1 MIKVLNNFSKY
12 TREFKYNLKLAF
24 PVMIGMLGHTFV
36 QFIDNI
42 MVGQLGTAELAAISP
57 GNSFVFIAMSIGI
70 GFSSAIT
77 PLVAEA
83 YGAKNEDD
91 VSRIFEHSF
100 LICLILGIVLFLS
113 VFLNRNLL
121 YSMNQ
126 PLEVVELASPYLFW
140 VSMSLITI
148 VTFQS
153 FRQFADGLSFTRAAM
168 YSTLVGNAINV
179 ILNFF
184 LIFGFWIFPKLGV
197 EGAAIGTLISRICML
212 TFIIFYLKLHKK
224 LSKYI
229 KKFFPIKVEI
239 KRVKKIL
246 YLGLPSA
253 LHSLFEV
260 AFFVSAVW
268 MSGFIGKNS
277 QAANQ
282 IALNLSSMTYMVALG
297 VGVAAMIRVGNQRGM
312 MNFKKLR
319 EVALSTLLLII
330 IIDIFFCFI
339 FLTFNDSLPLLY
351 LDSSDSSGFNDVSEV
366 LKIASNLLIVA
377 GVFQLFDGIQAVV
390 LGSLRGM
397 QDVIKPAIIIFFS
410 YGILGF
416 PISYTLGFYTSL
428 GMVGIWIGLLS
439 GLFFSS
445 LFLFLRF
452 NYLSKKI
459 ITLNDRRNIKTRF
472 SIVFIS
478 K

>member
-1 MIKVLNNFSKY
+1 MNYILSKFSTY
-12 TREFKYNLKLAF
+12 TREFKYNIKLAY

-36 QFIDNI
+36 QFVDNV
-42 MVGQLGTAELAAISP
+42 MVGQLGTAELAAISL
-57 GNSFVFIAMSIGI
+57 GNSFVFIGMSIGI
-70 GFSSAIT
+70 GFSQAIT
-77 PLVAEA
+77 PLIAEA
-83 YGAKNEDD
+83 DGAKKDKD
-91 VSRIFEHSF
+91 ISGIFEHSF
-100 LICLILGIVLFLS
+100 LICIILGLVLFLL

-126 PLEVVELASPYLFW
+126 PIEVVELASPYLFW
-140 VSMSLITI
+140 VSFSLISI

-168 YSTLVGNAINV
+168 YSTLVGNVINV
-179 ILNFF
+179 ILNFV

-197 EGAAIGTLISRICML
+197 EGAAIGTLISRLCML

-229 KKFFPIKVEI
+229 IRFFPTKVEI
-239 KRVKKIL
+239 ERVKKIL

-253 LHSLFEV
+253 LHSFFEV
-260 AFFVSAVW
+260 AFFISAVW

-319 EVALSTLLLII
+319 EVAISTLLLII
-330 IIDIFFCFI
+330 IIDIFFCLV
-339 FLTFNDSLPLLY
+339 FLIFNDLLPLLY
-351 LDSSDSSGFNDVSEV
+351 LDPSDPSNLNDVNEV
-366 LKIASNLLIVA
+366 LSIASKLLIVA

-390 LGSLRGM
+390 LGALRGM
-397 QDVIKPAIIIFFS
+397 QDVNKPAIIIFFS

-416 PISYTLGFYTSL
+416 PISYFLGFYTSL
-428 GMVGIWIGLLS
+428 AMVGIWIGLLS

-459 ITLNDRRNIKTRF
+459 ISIND
-472 SIVFIS
+472 
-478 K
+478 

>member
-1 MIKVLNNFSKY
+1 MNYILSKFSTY
-12 TREFKYNLKLAF
+12 TREFKYNIKLAY

-36 QFIDNI
+36 QFVDNI
-42 MVGQLGTAELAAISP
+42 MVGQLGTAELAAISL
-57 GNSFVFIAMSIGI
+57 GNSFVFIGMSIGI
-70 GFSSAIT
+70 GFSQAIT
-77 PLVAEA
+77 PLIAEA
-83 YGAKNEDD
+83 DGAKKDKD
-91 VSRIFEHSF
+91 ISGIFEHSF
-100 LICLILGIVLFLS
+100 LICIILGLVLFLL

-126 PLEVVELASPYLFW
+126 PIEVVELASPYLFW
-140 VSMSLITI
+140 VSFSLISI

-168 YSTLVGNAINV
+168 YSTLVGNVINV
-179 ILNFF
+179 ILNFV

-197 EGAAIGTLISRICML
+197 EGAAIGTLISRLCML
-212 TFIIFYLKLHKK
+212 TFIIFYLKLHEK

-229 KKFFPIKVEI
+229 IRFFPTKVQI

-253 LHSLFEV
+253 LHSFFEV
-260 AFFVSAVW
+260 AFFISAVW

-297 VGVAAMIRVGNQRGM
+297 VGVEAMIRVGNQRGM

-319 EVALSTLLLII
+319 EVAISTLLLII
-330 IIDIFFCFI
+330 IIDIFFCLI
-339 FLTFNDSLPLLY
+339 FLIFNDLLPLLY
-351 LDSSDSSGFNDVSEV
+351 LDPSDQSNLNDVNEV
-366 LKIASNLLIVA
+366 ISIASKLLIVA

-390 LGSLRGM
+390 LGALRGM
-397 QDVIKPAIIIFFS
+397 QDVNKPAIIIFFS

-416 PISYTLGFYTSL
+416 PISYFLGFHTSL
-428 GMVGIWIGLLS
+428 AMVGIWIGLLS

-459 ITLNDRRNIKTRF
+459 ISIND
-472 SIVFIS
+472 
-478 K
+478 

>member
-1 MIKVLNNFSKY
+1 MNYILSKFSTY
-12 TREFKYNLKLAF
+12 TREFRYNIKLAY

-36 QFIDNI
+36 QFVDNI
-42 MVGQLGTAELAAISP
+42 MVGQLGTAELAAISL
-57 GNSFVFIAMSIGI
+57 GNSFVFIGMSIGI
-70 GFSSAIT
+70 GFSQAIT
-77 PLVAEA
+77 PLIAEA
-83 YGAKNEDD
+83 DGARKDKDISE
-91 VSRIFEHSF
+91 IFEHSF
-100 LICLILGIVLFLS
+100 LICIILGLVLFLL

-126 PLEVVELASPYLFW
+126 PIEVVELASPYLFW
-140 VSMSLITI
+140 VSFSLISI

-168 YSTLVGNAINV
+168 YSTLVGNVINI
-179 ILNFF
+179 ILNFV

-197 EGAAIGTLISRICML
+197 EGAAIGTLISRLCML
-212 TFIIFYLKLHKK
+212 AFIVFYLKLHKK

-229 KKFFPIKVEI
+229 KRFFPTKVEI
-239 KRVKKIL
+239 ERLKKIL

-253 LHSLFEV
+253 LHSFFEV
-260 AFFVSAVW
+260 AFFISAVW

-297 VGVAAMIRVGNQRGM
+297 VGVAAMIRVGNQRGL

-319 EVALSTLLLII
+319 EVAISTLLLII
-330 IIDIFFCFI
+330 IIDIFFCLV
-339 FLTFNDSLPLLY
+339 FLIFNDLLPLLY
-351 LDSSDSSGFNDVSEV
+351 LDTSDPSNLNDVNEV
-366 LKIASNLLIVA
+366 ISIASKLLIVA

-390 LGSLRGM
+390 LGALRGM
-397 QDVIKPAIIIFFS
+397 QDVNKPAIIIFFC

-416 PISYTLGFYTSL
+416 PISYFLGFHTSL
-428 GMVGIWIGLLS
+428 AMVGIWIGLLS

-459 ITLNDRRNIKTRF
+459 ITIND
-472 SIVFIS
+472 
-478 K
+478 

>member
-1 MIKVLNNFSKY
+1 MTKVLNGFSKY

-42 MVGQLGTAELAAISP
+42 MVGQLGTAELAAISL

-70 GFSSAIT
+70 GFSTAIT
-77 PLVAEA
+77 PLIAEA
-83 YGAKNEDD
+83 DGAKKEND

-100 LICLILGIVLFLS
+100 LICLILGLVLFLL

-212 TFIIFYLKLHKK
+212 IFIIFYLKIHKK

-229 KKFFPIKVEI
+229 KKFFPSKVEI

-253 LHSLFEV
+253 LHSFFEV

-268 MSGFIGKNS
+268 MSGLLGKNS

-319 EVALSTLLLII
+319 EVALSTLFLII
-330 IIDIFFCFI
+330 VIDVFFCLI

-351 LDSSDSSGFNDVSEV
+351 LDPLDPSSFADVSEV
-366 LKIASNLLIVA
+366 LSIASNLLIVA

-390 LGSLRGM
+390 LGALRGM
-397 QDVIKPAIIIFFS
+397 QDVNKPAIIIFFS

-416 PISYTLGFYTSL
+416 PISYFLGFHTPL
-428 GMVGIWIGLLS
+428 EMVGIWIGLLS
-439 GLFFSS
+439 GLLFSS

-459 ITLNDRRNIKTRF
+459 IALND
-472 SIVFIS
+472 
-478 K
+478 

>member
-1 MIKVLNNFSKY
+1 MTKVLNNFSKY
-12 TREFKYNLKLAF
+12 TREFRYNLKLAF

-36 QFIDNI
+36 QFVDNV
-42 MVGQLGTAELAAISP
+42 MVGQLGTAELAAISL

-83 YGAKNEDD
+83 DGAKRTND

-197 EGAAIGTLISRICML
+197 EGAALGTLISRICML
-212 TFIIFYLKLHKK
+212 TFIIFYLKIHKK

-229 KKFFPIKVEI
+229 KKFFPTKVEI
-239 KRVKKIL
+239 NRVKKIL
-246 YLGLPSA
+246 FLGLPSA
-253 LHSLFEV
+253 LHSFFEV
-260 AFFVSAVW
+260 AFFISAVW

-330 IIDIFFCFI
+330 IIDIFFCII
-339 FLTFNDSLPLLY
+339 FLIFNNSLPLLY
-351 LDSSDSSGFNDVSEV
+351 LDPTDPSNLSDVNEV
-366 LKIASNLLIVA
+366 LSIASKLLIVA

-390 LGSLRGM
+390 LGALRGM
-397 QDVIKPAIIIFFS
+397 QDVNIPAFIIFLS

-416 PISYTLGFYTSL
+416 PISYILGFHPPL
-428 GMVGIWIGLLS
+428 EMVGIWIGLLS
-439 GLFFSS
+439 GLLFSS

-459 ITLNDRRNIKTRF
+459 IALND
-472 SIVFIS
+472 
-478 K
+478 

>member
-1 MIKVLNNFSKY
+1 MRPRTPIFAPGKKD
-12 TREFKYNLKLAF
+12 K
-24 PVMIGMLGHTFV
+24 
-36 QFIDNI
+36 D
-42 MVGQLGTAELAAISP
+42 IS
-57 GNSFVFIAMSIGI
+57 G
-70 GFSSAIT
+70 
-77 PLVAEA
+77 
-83 YGAKNEDD
+83 
-91 VSRIFEHSF
+91 IFEHSF
-100 LICLILGIVLFLS
+100 LICIILGLVLFLL

-126 PLEVVELASPYLFW
+126 PIEVVELASPYLFW
-140 VSMSLITI
+140 VSFSLISI

-168 YSTLVGNAINV
+168 YSTLVGNVINV
-179 ILNFF
+179 ILNFV

-197 EGAAIGTLISRICML
+197 EGAAIGTLISRLCML

-229 KKFFPIKVEI
+229 IRFFPTKVEI
-239 KRVKKIL
+239 ERVKKIL

-253 LHSLFEV
+253 LHSFFEV
-260 AFFVSAVW
+260 AFFISAVW

-319 EVALSTLLLII
+319 EVAISTLLLII
-330 IIDIFFCFI
+330 IIDIFFCLV
-339 FLTFNDSLPLLY
+339 FLIFNDLLPLLY
-351 LDSSDSSGFNDVSEV
+351 LDPSDPSNLNDVNEV
-366 LKIASNLLIVA
+366 LSIASKLLIVA

-390 LGSLRGM
+390 LGALRGM
-397 QDVIKPAIIIFFS
+397 QDVNKPAIIIFFS

-416 PISYTLGFYTSL
+416 PISYFLGFHTSL
-428 GMVGIWIGLLS
+428 AMVGIWIGLLS

-459 ITLNDRRNIKTRF
+459 ISIND
-472 SIVFIS
+472 
-478 K
+478 

>member
-1 MIKVLNNFSKY
+1 MIKVLNDFSKY

-42 MVGQLGTAELAAISP
+42 MVGQLGTAELAAISL

-83 YGAKNEDD
+83 DGAKKEDD

-100 LICLILGIVLFLS
+100 LICLILGLVLFLS

-126 PLEVVELASPYLFW
+126 PIEVVELASPYLFW

-229 KKFFPIKVEI
+229 KKFFPSKVEI

-319 EVALSTLLLII
+319 EVALSTLFLII
-330 IIDIFFCFI
+330 IIDIFFCLI

-351 LDSSDSSGFNDVSEV
+351 LDPSNPSSFTDVSEV
-366 LKIASNLLIVA
+366 LKIASNLLIIA

-390 LGSLRGM
+390 LGALRGM
-397 QDVIKPAIIIFFS
+397 QDVTKPAIIIFFS

-459 ITLNDRRNIKTRF
+459 ITLND
-472 SIVFIS
+472 
-478 K
+478 

>member
-1 MIKVLNNFSKY
+1 MNYILSKFSTY
-12 TREFKYNLKLAF
+12 TREFKYNIKLAY

-36 QFIDNI
+36 QFVDNI
-42 MVGQLGTAELAAISP
+42 MVGQLGTAELAAISL
-57 GNSFVFIAMSIGI
+57 GNSFVFIGMSIGI
-70 GFSSAIT
+70 GFSQAIT
-77 PLVAEA
+77 PLIAEA
-83 YGAKNEDD
+83 DGAKKDKD
-91 VSRIFEHSF
+91 ISGIFEHSF
-100 LICLILGIVLFLS
+100 LICIILGLVLFLL

-126 PLEVVELASPYLFW
+126 PIEVVELASPYLFW
-140 VSMSLITI
+140 VSFSLISI

-168 YSTLVGNAINV
+168 YSTLVGNVINV
-179 ILNFF
+179 ILNFV

-197 EGAAIGTLISRICML
+197 EGAAIGTLISRLCML

-229 KKFFPIKVEI
+229 IRFFPTKVEI
-239 KRVKKIL
+239 ERVKKIL

-253 LHSLFEV
+253 LHSFFEV
-260 AFFVSAVW
+260 AFFISAVW

-319 EVALSTLLLII
+319 EVAISTLLLII
-330 IIDIFFCFI
+330 IIDIFFCLV
-339 FLTFNDSLPLLY
+339 FLIFNDLLPLLY
-351 LDSSDSSGFNDVSEV
+351 LDPSDPSNLNDVNEV
-366 LKIASNLLIVA
+366 LSIASKLLVVA

-390 LGSLRGM
+390 LGALRGM
-397 QDVIKPAIIIFFS
+397 QDVNKPAIIIFFS

-416 PISYTLGFYTSL
+416 PISYFLGFYTSL
-428 GMVGIWIGLLS
+428 AMVGIWIGLLS

-459 ITLNDRRNIKTRF
+459 ISIND
-472 SIVFIS
+472 
-478 K
+478 

>member
-1 MIKVLNNFSKY
+1 MNYILSKFSTY
-12 TREFKYNLKLAF
+12 TREFKYNIKLAY

-36 QFIDNI
+36 QFVDNV
-42 MVGQLGTAELAAISP
+42 MVGQLGTAELAAISL
-57 GNSFVFIAMSIGI
+57 GNSFVFIGMSIGI
-70 GFSSAIT
+70 GFSQAIT
-77 PLVAEA
+77 PLIAEA
-83 YGAKNEDD
+83 DGAKKDKD
-91 VSRIFEHSF
+91 ISGIFEHSF
-100 LICLILGIVLFLS
+100 LICIILGIVLFLL

-126 PLEVVELASPYLFW
+126 PVEVVELASPYLFW
-140 VSMSLITI
+140 VSFSLISI

-168 YSTLVGNAINV
+168 YSTLVGNTINV
-179 ILNFF
+179 ILNFV

-197 EGAAIGTLISRICML
+197 EGAAIGTLISRLCML

-229 KKFFPIKVEI
+229 KRFFPTKVEI
-239 KRVKKIL
+239 ERVKKIL

-253 LHSLFEV
+253 LHSFFEV
-260 AFFVSAVW
+260 AFFISAVW

-312 MNFKKLR
+312 MNYRKLR
-319 EVALSTLLLII
+319 EVAISTLLLII
-330 IIDIFFCFI
+330 IIDFFFCLI
-339 FLTFNDSLPLLY
+339 FLIFNDLLPLLY
-351 LDSSDSSGFNDVSEV
+351 LDPSDPSNLNDVNEV
-366 LKIASNLLIVA
+366 LTIASKLLIVA

-390 LGSLRGM
+390 LGALRGM
-397 QDVIKPAIIIFFS
+397 QDVNKPAIIIFFS

-416 PISYTLGFYTSL
+416 PISYFLGFYTSL
-428 GMVGIWIGLLS
+428 AIVGIWIGLLS

-459 ITLNDRRNIKTRF
+459 ILLND
-472 SIVFIS
+472 
-478 K
+478 

>member
-1 MIKVLNNFSKY
+1 MIKVLNDFSKY

-42 MVGQLGTAELAAISP
+42 MVGQLGTAELAAISL

-83 YGAKNEDD
+83 DGAKKEAD

-126 PLEVVELASPYLFW
+126 PIEVVELASPYLFW

-229 KKFFPIKVEI
+229 KKFFPSKIEI

-351 LDSSDSSGFNDVSEV
+351 LDSSDPSGFNDVNEV

-416 PISYTLGFYTSL
+416 PISYTLGFYSSL

-459 ITLNDRRNIKTRF
+459 ITLND
-472 SIVFIS
+472 
-478 K
+478 

>member
-1 MIKVLNNFSKY
+1 MIKVLNDFSKY

-42 MVGQLGTAELAAISP
+42 MVGQLGTAELAAISL

-83 YGAKNEDD
+83 DGAKKEDD

-229 KKFFPIKVEI
+229 KKFFPSKIEI

-351 LDSSDSSGFNDVSEV
+351 LDSSDPSGFNDVSEV

-416 PISYTLGFYTSL
+416 PISYTLGFYSSL

-459 ITLNDRRNIKTRF
+459 ITLND
-472 SIVFIS
+472 
-478 K
+478 

>member
-1 MIKVLNNFSKY
+1 MNYILSKFSTY
-12 TREFKYNLKLAF
+12 TREFKYNIKLAY

-36 QFIDNI
+36 QFVDNI
-42 MVGQLGTAELAAISP
+42 MVGQLGTAELAAISL
-57 GNSFVFIAMSIGI
+57 GNSFVFIGMSIGI
-70 GFSSAIT
+70 GFSQAIT
-77 PLVAEA
+77 PLIAEA
-83 YGAKNEDD
+83 DGAKKDKD
-91 VSRIFEHSF
+91 ISGIFEHSF
-100 LICLILGIVLFLS
+100 LICIILGLVLFLV

-126 PLEVVELASPYLFW
+126 PIEVVELASPYLFW
-140 VSMSLITI
+140 VSFSLISI

-168 YSTLVGNAINV
+168 YSTLVGNVINV
-179 ILNFF
+179 ILNFV

-197 EGAAIGTLISRICML
+197 EGAAIGTLISRLCML

-229 KKFFPIKVEI
+229 IRFFPTKVEI
-239 KRVKKIL
+239 ERVKKIL

-253 LHSLFEV
+253 LHSFFEV
-260 AFFVSAVW
+260 AFFISAVW

-319 EVALSTLLLII
+319 EVAISTLLLII
-330 IIDIFFCFI
+330 IIDIFFCLV
-339 FLTFNDSLPLLY
+339 FLIFNDLLPLLY
-351 LDSSDSSGFNDVSEV
+351 LDPSDPSNLNDVNEV
-366 LKIASNLLIVA
+366 LSIASKLLIVA

-390 LGSLRGM
+390 LGALRGM
-397 QDVIKPAIIIFFS
+397 QDVNKPAIIIFFS

-416 PISYTLGFYTSL
+416 PISYFLGFYTSL
-428 GMVGIWIGLLS
+428 AMVGIWIGLLS

-459 ITLNDRRNIKTRF
+459 ISIND
-472 SIVFIS
+472 
-478 K
+478 

>member
-1 MIKVLNNFSKY
+1 MNYILSKFSTY
-12 TREFKYNLKLAF
+12 TREFKYNIKLAY

-36 QFIDNI
+36 QFVDNI
-42 MVGQLGTAELAAISP
+42 MVGQLGTAELAAISL
-57 GNSFVFIAMSIGI
+57 GNSFVFIGMSIGI
-70 GFSSAIT
+70 GFSQAIT
-77 PLVAEA
+77 PLIAEA
-83 YGAKNEDD
+83 DGAKKDKD
-91 VSRIFEHSF
+91 ISGIFEHSF
-100 LICLILGIVLFLS
+100 LICIILGLVLFLL

-126 PLEVVELASPYLFW
+126 PIEVVELASPYLFW
-140 VSMSLITI
+140 VSFSLISI

-168 YSTLVGNAINV
+168 YSTLVGNIINV
-179 ILNFF
+179 ILNFV

-197 EGAAIGTLISRICML
+197 EGAAIGTLISRLCML

-229 KKFFPIKVEI
+229 IRFFPTKVEI
-239 KRVKKIL
+239 ERVKKIL

-253 LHSLFEV
+253 LHSFFEV
-260 AFFVSAVW
+260 AFFISAVW

-319 EVALSTLLLII
+319 EVAISTLLLII
-330 IIDIFFCFI
+330 IIDIFFCLV
-339 FLTFNDSLPLLY
+339 FLIFNDFLPLLY
-351 LDSSDSSGFNDVSEV
+351 LDPSDPSNLIDVNEV
-366 LKIASNLLIVA
+366 LSIASKLLIVA

-390 LGSLRGM
+390 LGALRGM
-397 QDVIKPAIIIFFS
+397 QDVNKPAIIIFFS

-416 PISYTLGFYTSL
+416 PISYFLGFHTSL
-428 GMVGIWIGLLS
+428 AMVGIWIGLLS

-459 ITLNDRRNIKTRF
+459 ISIND
-472 SIVFIS
+472 
-478 K
+478 

>member
-1 MIKVLNNFSKY
+1 MNYILSKFSTY
-12 TREFKYNLKLAF
+12 TREFKYNIKLAY

-36 QFIDNI
+36 QFVDNV
-42 MVGQLGTAELAAISP
+42 MVGQLGTAELAAISL

-70 GFSSAIT
+70 GFSQAIT
-77 PLVAEA
+77 PLIAEA
-83 YGAKNEDD
+83 DGAKKDKD
-91 VSRIFEHSF
+91 ISGIFEHSF
-100 LICLILGIVLFLS
+100 LICIILGIVLFLL

-126 PLEVVELASPYLFW
+126 PVEVVELASPYLFW
-140 VSMSLITI
+140 VSFSLISI

-168 YSTLVGNAINV
+168 YSTLVGNTINV
-179 ILNFF
+179 ILNFV

-197 EGAAIGTLISRICML
+197 EGAAIGTLISRLCML

-229 KKFFPIKVEI
+229 KRFFPTKVEI
-239 KRVKKIL
+239 ERVKKIL

-253 LHSLFEV
+253 LHSFFEV
-260 AFFVSAVW
+260 AFFISAVW

-312 MNFKKLR
+312 MNYRKLR
-319 EVALSTLLLII
+319 EVAISTLLLII
-330 IIDIFFCFI
+330 IIDFFFCLI
-339 FLTFNDSLPLLY
+339 FLIFNDLLPLLY
-351 LDSSDSSGFNDVSEV
+351 LDPSNPSNLNDVNEV
-366 LKIASNLLIVA
+366 LTIASKLLIVA

-390 LGSLRGM
+390 LGALRGM
-397 QDVIKPAIIIFFS
+397 QDVNKPAIIIFFS

-416 PISYTLGFYTSL
+416 PISYFLGFHTSL
-428 GMVGIWIGLLS
+428 AIVGIWIGLLS

-459 ITLNDRRNIKTRF
+459 ILLND
-472 SIVFIS
+472 
-478 K
+478 

>member
-1 MIKVLNNFSKY
+1 MIKVLNDFSKY

-42 MVGQLGTAELAAISP
+42 MVGQLGTAELAAISL

-83 YGAKNEDD
+83 DGAKKEDD

-229 KKFFPIKVEI
+229 KKFFPSKIEI

-351 LDSSDSSGFNDVSEV
+351 LDSSDPSGFNDVSEV

-416 PISYTLGFYTSL
+416 PISYTLGFYSSL

-459 ITLNDRRNIKTRF
+459 IALND
-472 SIVFIS
+472 
-478 K
+478 

>member
-1 MIKVLNNFSKY
+1 MNYILSKFSTY
-12 TREFKYNLKLAF
+12 TREFKYNIKLAY

-36 QFIDNI
+36 QFVDNV
-42 MVGQLGTAELAAISP
+42 MVGQLGTAELAAISL
-57 GNSFVFIAMSIGI
+57 GNSFVFIGMSIGI
-70 GFSSAIT
+70 GFSQAIT
-77 PLVAEA
+77 PLIAEA
-83 YGAKNEDD
+83 DGAKKDKD
-91 VSRIFEHSF
+91 ISGIFEHSF
-100 LICLILGIVLFLS
+100 LICIILGIVLFLL

-126 PLEVVELASPYLFW
+126 PVEVVELASPYLFW
-140 VSMSLITI
+140 VSFSLISI

-168 YSTLVGNAINV
+168 YSTLVGNTINV
-179 ILNFF
+179 ILNFV

-197 EGAAIGTLISRICML
+197 EGAAIGTLISRLCML

-224 LSKYI
+224 LSKSI
-229 KKFFPIKVEI
+229 KRFFPTKVEI
-239 KRVKKIL
+239 ERIKKIL

-253 LHSLFEV
+253 LHSFFEV
-260 AFFVSAVW
+260 AFFISAVW

-312 MNFKKLR
+312 MNFRKLR
-319 EVALSTLLLII
+319 EVAISTLLLII
-330 IIDIFFCFI
+330 IIDFFFCLI
-339 FLTFNDSLPLLY
+339 FLIFNDLLPLLY
-351 LDSSDSSGFNDVSEV
+351 LDPSDSSNLNDVNEV
-366 LKIASNLLIVA
+366 LAIASKLLIVA

-390 LGSLRGM
+390 LGALRGM
-397 QDVIKPAIIIFFS
+397 QDVNKPAIIIFFS

-416 PISYTLGFYTSL
+416 PISYFLGFHTSL
-428 GMVGIWIGLLS
+428 AIVGIWIGLLS

-459 ITLNDRRNIKTRF
+459 ILLND
-472 SIVFIS
+472 
-478 K
+478 

>member
-1 MIKVLNNFSKY
+1 MIKVLNDFSKY

-42 MVGQLGTAELAAISP
+42 MVGQLGTAELAAISL

-83 YGAKNEDD
+83 DGAKKEDD

-126 PLEVVELASPYLFW
+126 PIEVVELASPYLFW

-229 KKFFPIKVEI
+229 KKFFPSKVEI

-351 LDSSDSSGFNDVSEV
+351 LDSSDPSAFNDVSEV

-459 ITLNDRRNIKTRF
+459 ITLND
-472 SIVFIS
+472 
-478 K
+478 

>member
-1 MIKVLNNFSKY
+1 MIKVLNDFSKY

-42 MVGQLGTAELAAISP
+42 MVGQLGTAELAAISL

-83 YGAKNEDD
+83 DGAKKEDD

-100 LICLILGIVLFLS
+100 LICLILGLVLFLS

-126 PLEVVELASPYLFW
+126 PIEVVQLASPYLFW

-229 KKFFPIKVEI
+229 KKFFPSKVEI

-351 LDSSDSSGFNDVSEV
+351 LDSSDPSGFNDVSEV

-459 ITLNDRRNIKTRF
+459 ITLND
-472 SIVFIS
+472 
-478 K
+478 

>member
-42 MVGQLGTAELAAISP
+42 MVGQLGTAELAAISL

-83 YGAKNEDD
+83 DGAKKDD
-91 VSRIFEHSF
+91 DISRIFEHSF
-100 LICLILGIVLFLS
+100 MICLILGIVLFLS

-229 KKFFPIKVEI
+229 KKFFPTKVEI

-319 EVALSTLLLII
+319 EVALSTLFLII
-330 IIDIFFCFI
+330 IIDIFFCLI

-351 LDSSDSSGFNDVSEV
+351 LDPSNPSSFTDVSEV
-366 LKIASNLLIVA
+366 LKIASNLLIIA

-390 LGSLRGM
+390 LGALRGM
-397 QDVIKPAIIIFFS
+397 QDVTKPAIIIFFS

-428 GMVGIWIGLLS
+428 EMVGIWIGLLS

-459 ITLNDRRNIKTRF
+459 IALND
-472 SIVFIS
+472 
-478 K
+478 